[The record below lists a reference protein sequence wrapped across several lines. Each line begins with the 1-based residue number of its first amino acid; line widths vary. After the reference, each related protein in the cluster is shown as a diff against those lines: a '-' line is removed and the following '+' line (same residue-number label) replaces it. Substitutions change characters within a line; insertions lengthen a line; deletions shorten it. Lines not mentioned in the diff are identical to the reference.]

1 MKGVGSLIEIRIPKE
16 IKEFKE
22 KLFFG
27 MTIRQ
32 LVATIVAIGINVPL
46 YIKGKEYLG
55 DDLTSWLV
63 IIIAIPI
70 SLLGFFKYNQMPF
83 ERFIKVMLEFHF
95 ILPQKSSYKTENL
108 YELLLN
114 TDEEET
120 TKKKKEY
127 KVKRKKK

>member
-1 MKGVGSLIEIRIPKE
+1 MIEIRIPKE

-32 LVATIVAIGINVPL
+32 LIATVVAIGINVPL

-55 DDLTSWLV
+55 EDLTSWLV
-63 IIIAIPI
+63 IIIALPI
-70 SLLGFFKYNQMPF
+70 SLLGFFKYNEMPF
-83 ERFIKVMLEFHF
+83 ERFLKVMLEFQL
-95 ILPQKSSYKTENL
+95 ILPQKRPYKTENL

-114 TDEEET
+114 TDEEGT
-120 TKKKKEY
+120 VKKKKEKEY
-127 KVKRKKK
+127 KVKRKSK